1 MPISQKCQ
9 YGLRAIY
16 ELAKHGGPGPLKIAE
31 IARRQL
37 IPLRFLEVI
46 LNELKRGG
54 FIRALR
60 GKDGGCVLARSAGE
74 LTVGEVM
81 RFIEGSFA
89 PVGCISEDNTD
100 SCPLQGRCVFLPL
113 WERAQDALA
122 SVYDG
127 TTFQDLIDQEPRL
140 AQNYESCLNYTI

>member
-1 MPISQKCQ
+1 MQISQKCQ

-16 ELAKHGGPGPLKIAE
+16 ELAKHDGSKPLKIAE
-31 IARRQL
+31 IARRQV

-60 GKDGGCVLARSAGE
+60 GKDGGCMLARPAGE

-89 PVGCISEDNTD
+89 PVGCVNEDQTD

-113 WERAQDALA
+113 WGRAQDALA

-127 TTFQDLIDQEPRL
+127 TSFQDLIDQESQL
-140 AQNYESCLNYTI
+140 AENYESCLNYTI